1 MPKKSSKKGGA
12 FAYVDQFDYP
22 LSPCY
27 KPTGKPQ
34 IPKLGWHAGGSCLDN
49 KTVAQMGIIDKPACT
64 QPSASEVAWINRYSK
79 MTGGEAPPTL
89 LGELLNAPNTK
100 PNKNNN
106 KKPQV
111 AFLSE
116 QVTINTNK
124 NNKKPQV
131 TNNSTEMQNTSVINK
146 LKQKIEANQN
156 KNAVFSI
163 NANKNGENY
172 KISVFYT
179 PSGNKKFQIT
189 IQPSKKVTNNNN
201 ARNQLNNQ
209 QYETFNY
216 NSVNGIANRIK
227 NFQLKNV
234 SQNNKPNNNSTRTS
248 NGSNNNVP
256 KTNGSNNNAPKTN
269 GFNNNAPKTNG
280 SNNNAPKT
288 NGSNNNGNK
297 NGNGTNNS
305 GLF

>member
-27 KPTGKPQ
+27 KPEGKPQ

-49 KTVAQMGIIDKPACT
+49 KTVAQMGIIDKPACS
-64 QPSASEVAWINRYSK
+64 QPSASEVAWVNRYTK
-79 MTGGEAPPTL
+79 MAGGEAPTTL
-89 LGELLNAPNTK
+89 LGELLNAPNNK
-100 PNKNNN
+100 PKNNQNNNNKKNN

-116 QVTINTNK
+116 QITTNS
-124 NNKKPQV
+124 V
-131 TNNSTEMQNTSVINK
+131 ETQNTSVINK

-209 QYETFNY
+209 QYESFNY

-227 NFQLKNV
+227 NFQLKNI
-234 SQNNKPNNNSTRTS
+234 SQNNKPNNNTTRSNGANNTNTTRTSNGSNNTNTTRTSNGSNNTTTTRTS
-248 NGSNNNVP
+248 NGSNNN
-256 KTNGSNNNAPKTN
+256 
-269 GFNNNAPKTNG
+269 
-280 SNNNAPKT
+280 
-288 NGSNNNGNK
+288 GNK
-297 NGNGTNNS
+297 NKKNGNNNT